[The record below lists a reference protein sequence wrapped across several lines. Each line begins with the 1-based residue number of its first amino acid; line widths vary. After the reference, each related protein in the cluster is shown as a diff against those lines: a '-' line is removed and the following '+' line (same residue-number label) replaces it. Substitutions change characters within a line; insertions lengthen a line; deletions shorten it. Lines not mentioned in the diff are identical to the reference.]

1 MIIGRDL
8 MVQMVLMAEF
18 NHQVLQWY
26 GATVHMKETSS
37 LLGQSDLNKREMR
50 KVVMQAA
57 ETASTL
63 ESTERTVKTLDST
76 YTNSELKQVAY
87 NTTQMNFKLKTLLLS
102 LLEGFEDLFDG
113 TLGDWFTEPVD
124 LETNP
129 DSEPFNIRYYPVPRI
144 KK

>member
-87 NTTQMNFKLKTLLLS
+87 NTTQMNSK
-102 LLEGFEDLFDG
+102 
-113 TLGDWFTEPVD
+113 
-124 LETNP
+124 
-129 DSEPFNIRYYPVPRI
+129 
-144 KK
+144 